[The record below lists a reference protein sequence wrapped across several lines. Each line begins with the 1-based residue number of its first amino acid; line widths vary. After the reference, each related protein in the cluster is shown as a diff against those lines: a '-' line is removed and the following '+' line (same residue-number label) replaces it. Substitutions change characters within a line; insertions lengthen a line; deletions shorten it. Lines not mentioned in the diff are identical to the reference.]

1 MGGDICDYIKF
12 NEKYELFIAFKTK
25 ISFFPSFHYYLNQP
39 HNFTFST
46 RIFFILPPYISEA
59 KFKQL

>member
-12 NEKYELFIAFKTK
+12 NEKYELFIDFKTK
-25 ISFFPSFHYYLNQP
+25 ISFFPSFHYSLNQL
-39 HNFTFST
+39 HDFTFST
-46 RIFFILPPYISEA
+46 RIFILPPYVSET